1 MLKRFFKNATVKNAG
16 WLIAGKVAQMLISL
30 VVGLLTARYLGPSNY
45 GIINYA
51 LAYTAFFMA
60 FCTLGINSVLVKE
73 FVDHPQE
80 EGAIIGS
87 SLVLRAISS
96 FLSAGIIVCIVS
108 VVDRNDPTVI
118 IVTALCSISLVFN
131 IFETFNFWFQSKL
144 KSKVTAIVTLIAY
157 IITSLYKVLL
167 LVFGKSVEW
176 FAFANALD
184 YICLGVMLLICYK
197 IYGGR
202 KLSFSKSVSKRIL
215 SKSIHFILPG
225 LMVAI
230 YGYADKFML
239 KHMLDEAQVGFYSTA
254 TSICTMWCF
263 VLAAIIDSVY
273 PSIMEAYKVD
283 KALFEK
289 RNRQLYAI
297 VFYVSVVV
305 SALFCI
311 FGELVVRILYG
322 EAYLP
327 SVAPLKVITWYT
339 AFSYLGVAR
348 NAWVVCENK
357 QKYLKYI
364 YIFAAIINVIL
375 NLVFIPVWGA
385 TGAAVAS
392 LITQIFTTMVLPFFI
407 KDLRRNSVLMIE
419 SVFFKGIK

>member
-1 MLKRFFKNATVKNAG
+1 MFKRFLRNATVKNAG

-73 FVDHPQE
+73 FIDFPEE

-87 SLVLRAISS
+87 SLLLRAVSS

-108 VVDRNDPTVI
+108 IVDRNDPTAIV
-118 IVTALCSISLVFN
+118 VTALCSISLIFN

-157 IITSLYKVLL
+157 VITSVYKVLL

-184 YICLGVMLLICYK
+184 YICLGIMLVVCYK
-197 IYGGR
+197 MYGGK

-215 SKSIHFILPG
+215 SKSVHFILPG

-230 YGYADKFML
+230 YGYSDKFML

-273 PSIMEAYKVD
+273 PSIMEAHKVD

-305 SALFCI
+305 SSLFCI
-311 FGELVVRILYG
+311 FGELVVKILYG

-327 SVAPLKVITWYT
+327 SVAPLRVITWYT

-364 YIFAAIINVIL
+364 YISAAAINIIL
-375 NLVFIPVWGA
+375 NLIFIPLWGA
-385 TGAAVAS
+385 TGAAAAS
-392 LITQIFTTMVLPFFI
+392 LTTQFFTTLVLPFFI
-407 KDLRRNSVLMIE
+407 KDLRRNSVLMLE
-419 SVFFKGIK
+419 SIFFKGIK

>member
-1 MLKRFFKNATVKNAG
+1 MFKRFLRNATVKNAG

-73 FVDHPQE
+73 FIDFPEE

-87 SLVLRAISS
+87 SLLLRAVSS

-108 VVDRNDPTVI
+108 IVDRNDPTAIV
-118 IVTALCSISLVFN
+118 VTALCSISLIFN

-157 IITSLYKVLL
+157 VITSVYKVLL

-184 YICLGVMLLICYK
+184 YICLGIMLVVCYK
-197 IYGGR
+197 MYGGK

-215 SKSIHFILPG
+215 SKSVHFILPG

-230 YGYADKFML
+230 YGYSDKFML

-273 PSIMEAYKVD
+273 PSIMEAHKVD

-305 SALFCI
+305 SSLFCI
-311 FGELVVRILYG
+311 FGELVVKILYG

-327 SVAPLKVITWYT
+327 SVAPLRVITWYT

-364 YIFAAIINVIL
+364 YISAAAINIIL
-375 NLVFIPVWGA
+375 NLIFIPLWGA
-385 TGAAVAS
+385 TGAAAAS
-392 LITQIFTTMVLPFFI
+392 LTTQFFTTLVLPFFI
-407 KDLRRNSVLMIE
+407 KDLRRNAVLMLE
-419 SVFFKGIK
+419 SIFFKGIK